1 MYAVTVTVCDSNFGL
16 VDSHH
21 DDVVVVFVFFAL
33 FNSIDAVHYDRP
45 EYGRFKDAFFDNM
58 GRLRIRLPLFFSERA
73 MLYTRVNL
81 ECYSCCFL
89 RHVHEYAVN
98 ERRGLR
104 TIRMY
109 DTVNGLR
116 FSALR
121 ARQKD
126 GDFVEQGR
134 AAKFACIPERQT
146 RIGNLSEAIGNWR
159 VFTR

>member
-1 MYAVTVTVCDSNFGL
+1 
-16 VDSHH
+16 
-21 DDVVVVFVFFAL
+21 
-33 FNSIDAVHYDRP
+33 
-45 EYGRFKDAFFDNM
+45 
-58 GRLRIRLPLFFSERA
+58 

-126 GDFVEQGR
+126 GDFVEQVVRPSSRVSLKGKR
-134 AAKFACIPERQT
+134 GSVTYPKP
-146 RIGNLSEAIGNWR
+146 LAIGAFLR
-159 VFTR
+159 VDVWLLVAHHTTALLLYQRKYSKGREVGYMTLLSFNRISYHMPS